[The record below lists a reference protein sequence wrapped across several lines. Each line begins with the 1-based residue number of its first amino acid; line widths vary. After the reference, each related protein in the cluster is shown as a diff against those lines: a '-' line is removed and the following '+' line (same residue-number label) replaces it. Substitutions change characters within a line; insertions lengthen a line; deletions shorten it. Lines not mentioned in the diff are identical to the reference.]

1 MARLYAGTSG
11 FSYPEWKGGFYPAG
25 LPASEMLQF
34 YSRAFPTVEINNS
47 FYRYPTE
54 ETLRQWKQTV
64 PEGFVFTMKAHR
76 RITHLKRL
84 KEIDEDLGFLA
95 ERFSA
100 LAPRLGLVLF
110 QLPPTLRCDLK
121 VFETF
126 LTQLRPIGRAVVEFR
141 HATWRQDA
149 VYDLMNTHHV
159 SLVIGETDEEA
170 QPRDVVGPI
179 SYLRLHKS
187 AYTPEE
193 IKQWAGWV
201 RERFGEG
208 RDVFAYFTHDG
219 TPGYEYA
226 RTLADAIS
234 VSPRS

>member
-11 FSYPEWKGGFYPAG
+11 FSYPEWKGSFYPAG

-141 HATWRQDA
+141 HPTWRQDA

-170 QPRDVVGPI
+170 QPRG
-179 SYLRLHKS
+179 
-187 AYTPEE
+187 
-193 IKQWAGWV
+193 
-201 RERFGEG
+201 
-208 RDVFAYFTHDG
+208 
-219 TPGYEYA
+219 
-226 RTLADAIS
+226 
-234 VSPRS
+234 

>member
-1 MARLYAGTSG
+1 
-11 FSYPEWKGGFYPAG
+11 
-25 LPASEMLQF
+25 MLQF

-110 QLPPTLRCDLK
+110 QLPPTLR
-121 VFETF
+121 
-126 LTQLRPIGRAVVEFR
+126 
-141 HATWRQDA
+141 
-149 VYDLMNTHHV
+149 
-159 SLVIGETDEEA
+159 
-170 QPRDVVGPI
+170 
-179 SYLRLHKS
+179 
-187 AYTPEE
+187 
-193 IKQWAGWV
+193 
-201 RERFGEG
+201 
-208 RDVFAYFTHDG
+208 
-219 TPGYEYA
+219 
-226 RTLADAIS
+226 
-234 VSPRS
+234 

>member
-11 FSYPEWKGGFYPAG
+11 FSYPEWKGSFYPAG

-47 FYRYPTE
+47 FYRYPKE
-54 ETLRQWKQTV
+54 ETLRQWMQTV

-84 KEIDEDLGFLA
+84 QDIDEDLGFLA

-100 LAPRLGLVLF
+100 LAPRLGPILF

-126 LTQLRPIGRAVVEFR
+126 LTQLRPIGRTAVEFR

-149 VYDLMNTHHV
+149 VYELMNGHHV
-159 SLVIGETDEEA
+159 ALVIGETDEEA
-170 QPRDVVGPI
+170 QPKDVVGPI

-187 AYTPEE
+187 RYTAEE
-193 IKQWAGWV
+193 IDQWAGWI
-201 RERFGEG
+201 RDRIGEG

-226 RTLADAIS
+226 RALADA
-234 VSPRS
+234 VNASPRS